1 MPDEVILEV
10 RHLRTS
16 FLQGGSEMRAV
27 DDMSYTVKRASVLPS
42 SANPALESRSVP
54 CRCCA

>member
-27 DDMSYTVKRASVLPS
+27 DDMSYT
-42 SANPALESRSVP
+42 ANPALESRSVP